1 MRAPALLLFAVLASL
16 TALIACSNQ
25 GEGEYCDQSNGDND
39 CQSGLVCKP
48 APGLTGTFTTRCCPM
63 SPADATTS
71 ACGLNTTTVLDAS
84 AAIGDTGS
92 PSEASVADAVGDVV
106 AADAPADVVALA
118 PEAGLDAGADASPE
132 GGAGASADG
141 GADASP
147 E

>member
-16 TALIACSNQ
+16 TALVACSNQ
-25 GEGEYCDQSNGDND
+25 GEGEYCDPMNGDND
-39 CQSGLVCKP
+39 CQSGLVCIA
-48 APGLTGTFTTRCCPM
+48 APGLTGMFTSRCCPM
-63 SPADATTS
+63 SAADATTA
-71 ACGLNTTTVLDAS
+71 ACGLNTTTALDAS

-92 PSEASVADAVGDVV
+92 PSEASVADAVGDVL
-106 AADAPADVVALA
+106 AADAPADVVASS
-118 PEAGLDAGADASPE
+118 PEAGPEGGAGAAPD